1 MFFKYLGFV
10 FLTACGSSFVQ
21 GGVNYHQDLDTSS
34 LNDTGGTEKQ
44 EEYEPNENQDTSSE
58 ICKTDYHP
66 IHIEGWS
73 KEFIAIMDGQEG
85 VAIERSL
92 EPAVFDGIEAYRY
105 QDVLE
110 TYKETWFGTEIHGW
124 DTTVYVACDYNAQQ
138 GMFILGWEGTY
149 TSDDTWGQTQ
159 EIKATHTPPRKYLS
173 SEYALGYEGEWSYS
187 YTLNFEM
194 VISGSPYDSQQ
205 SINGLYQ
212 DVGFQDI
219 TLFDGTTVEAYK
231 VVNSFQ
237 IIAEGSQEPQKGY
250 IEQYWVKG
258 LGLVREIYIN
268 DNDGSEVLS
277 KELSTYS
284 GLEVIE

>member
-1 MFFKYLGFV
+1 
-10 FLTACGSSFVQ
+10 
-21 GGVNYHQDLDTSS
+21 
-34 LNDTGGTEKQ
+34 
-44 EEYEPNENQDTSSE
+44 
-58 ICKTDYHP
+58 
-66 IHIEGWS
+66 
-73 KEFIAIMDGQEG
+73 
-85 VAIERSL
+85 
-92 EPAVFDGIEAYRY
+92 
-105 QDVLE
+105 
-110 TYKETWFGTEIHGW
+110 
-124 DTTVYVACDYNAQQ
+124 
-138 GMFILGWEGTY
+138 
-149 TSDDTWGQTQ
+149 
-159 EIKATHTPPRKYLS
+159 
-173 SEYALGYEGEWSYS
+173 
-187 YTLNFEM
+187 M